1 MPPIS
6 VPTLSAFKGY
16 VRTFSVKTIYCL
28 FQPNTQGSPPIG
40 LRLYFYQGS
49 DTYFLADYTSGE
61 RLKITGIP
69 VRTHDRRKEPYIAE
83 EDVKAFVNKE
93 LAGILVSFDFD
104 RSIGRVSHCQTV

>member
-6 VPTLSAFKGY
+6 VPTLSAFKEY
-16 VRTFSVKTIYCL
+16 VRTFSIKTIYCL

-49 DTYFLADYTSGE
+49 DTYFLADYASEG
-61 RLKITGIP
+61 RLKVTGIP
-69 VRTHDRRKEPYIAE
+69 IRTHGTKKEPYIAE

-93 LAGILVSFDFD
+93 LPGINVSFDFE
-104 RSIGRVSHCQTV
+104 I